1 MSTSGIESTPIA
13 VDEQLSQA
21 GTYINNAAQQI
32 ADELHALYL
41 KLQPLTETWTGPAAS
56 YFNPLMQEWD
66 YAAKGL
72 FGPADQ
78 GGVLGEI
85 AAAMN
90 VSWNNYAEAE
100 ASNAKTWQSAT

>member
-1 MSTSGIESTPIA
+1 MSSSIDGTPLLVGDELSG
-13 VDEQLSQA
+13 A
-21 GTYINNAAQQI
+21 GTYINNQAQTI
-32 ADELHALYL
+32 VDELNSLYSQ
-41 KLQPLTETWTGPAAS
+41 LQPLFDTWTGPAAS
-56 YFNPLMQEWD
+56 YFDPLMQEWQ

-72 FGPADQ
+72 LGSAAE

-100 ASNAKTWQSAT
+100 AANVSTWSSSSS